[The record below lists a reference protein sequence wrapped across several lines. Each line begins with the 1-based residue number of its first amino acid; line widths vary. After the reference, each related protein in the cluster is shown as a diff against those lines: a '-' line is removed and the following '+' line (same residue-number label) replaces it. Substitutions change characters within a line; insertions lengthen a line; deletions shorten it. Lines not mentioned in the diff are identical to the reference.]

1 VTGIST
7 SAVREND
14 DAANHLSI
22 VGLALIVVGVL
33 GGGLEIKEVKIPVLP
48 TIPRALSF
56 AVGCVLIALCLLDP
70 EPFKRIFSD
79 PNPPHV
85 DLNPVSTPQNPPEPT
100 PEKRTHNPSPQSV
113 IIIFAAN
120 QRDLALKVQ
129 KYLVGEGY
137 AASAIYSDFSELK
150 DDNREKAGTIRIV
163 YKDVSQNIEQ
173 KLTKELKQKFSS
185 EMVRLVES
193 LNENASSDLQIQ
205 FF

>member
-1 VTGIST
+1 
-7 SAVREND
+7 
-14 DAANHLSI
+14 
-22 VGLALIVVGVL
+22 
-33 GGGLEIKEVKIPVLP
+33 
-48 TIPRALSF
+48 
-56 AVGCVLIALCLLDP
+56 
-70 EPFKRIFSD
+70 
-79 PNPPHV
+79 
-85 DLNPVSTPQNPPEPT
+85 
-100 PEKRTHNPSPQSV
+100 
-113 IIIFAAN
+113 
-120 QRDLALKVQ
+120 VQ

>member
-1 VTGIST
+1 
-7 SAVREND
+7 
-14 DAANHLSI
+14 
-22 VGLALIVVGVL
+22 
-33 GGGLEIKEVKIPVLP
+33 LP
-48 TIPRALSF
+48 
-56 AVGCVLIALCLLDP
+56 
-70 EPFKRIFSD
+70 
-79 PNPPHV
+79 
-85 DLNPVSTPQNPPEPT
+85 
-100 PEKRTHNPSPQSV
+100 
-113 IIIFAAN
+113 AN
-120 QRDLALKVQ
+120 QRDLALKVR

-193 LNENASSDLQIQ
+193 LNENASSDLQIR

>member
-1 VTGIST
+1 M
-7 SAVREND
+7 
-14 DAANHLSI
+14 
-22 VGLALIVVGVL
+22 
-33 GGGLEIKEVKIPVLP
+33 
-48 TIPRALSF
+48 
-56 AVGCVLIALCLLDP
+56 
-70 EPFKRIFSD
+70 
-79 PNPPHV
+79 
-85 DLNPVSTPQNPPEPT
+85 
-100 PEKRTHNPSPQSV
+100 
-113 IIIFAAN
+113 IIFAAN

-173 KLTKELKQKFSS
+173 RLTKELKQKFSS

-193 LNENASSDLQIQ
+193 LNANASSDLQIQ

>member
-1 VTGIST
+1 MMP
-7 SAVREND
+7 
-14 DAANHLSI
+14 SI
-22 VGLALIVVGVL
+22 IYLTFVAGLALIVVAVL

-56 AVGCVLIALCLLDP
+56 TVGCVLLALCLLDP
-70 EPFKRIFSD
+70 DLFRQPPADS
-79 PNPPHV
+79 NPPHV
-85 DLNPVSTPQNPPEPT
+85 DLNQAHTPQYPPERT
-100 PEKRTHNPSPQSV
+100 AEKRTSDSSPQSV
-113 IIIFAAN
+113 VLIFAAN
-120 QRDLALKVQ
+120 QRDFALKVQ

-150 DDNREKAGTIRIV
+150 DDNREKSGTIRIV

-185 EMVRLVES
+185 EIIRLVES

>member
-1 VTGIST
+1 MMMPPIIYLTF
-7 SAVREND
+7 
-14 DAANHLSI
+14 I

-33 GGGLEIKEVKIPVLP
+33 GGGHEIKEVKIPVLP

-193 LNENASSDLQIQ
+193 LNENASSDLQIR

>member
-1 VTGIST
+1 MPPIIYLTFV
-7 SAVREND
+7 A
-14 DAANHLSI
+14 
-22 VGLALIVVGVL
+22 GLALIVVAVL

-48 TIPRALSF
+48 TVPRALSF
-56 AVGCVLIALCLLDP
+56 TVGCVLLALCLLDP
-70 EPFKRIFSD
+70 KLFNQPPVD
-79 PNPPHV
+79 PNPPHA
-85 DLNPVSTPQNPPEPT
+85 DLNQAHTPPYPPERT
-100 PEKRTHNPSPQSV
+100 AEKRTSDSSPQSV
-113 IIIFAAN
+113 MIIFAAN

-137 AASAIYSDFSELK
+137 AASAIYGDFSELK

-173 KLTKELKQKFSS
+173 RLTKELKQKFSS

-193 LNENASSDLQIQ
+193 LNANASSDLQIQ

>member
-1 VTGIST
+1 
-7 SAVREND
+7 
-14 DAANHLSI
+14 
-22 VGLALIVVGVL
+22 
-33 GGGLEIKEVKIPVLP
+33 LP
-48 TIPRALSF
+48 
-56 AVGCVLIALCLLDP
+56 
-70 EPFKRIFSD
+70 
-79 PNPPHV
+79 
-85 DLNPVSTPQNPPEPT
+85 
-100 PEKRTHNPSPQSV
+100 
-113 IIIFAAN
+113 AN
-120 QRDLALKVQ
+120 QRDLALKVR